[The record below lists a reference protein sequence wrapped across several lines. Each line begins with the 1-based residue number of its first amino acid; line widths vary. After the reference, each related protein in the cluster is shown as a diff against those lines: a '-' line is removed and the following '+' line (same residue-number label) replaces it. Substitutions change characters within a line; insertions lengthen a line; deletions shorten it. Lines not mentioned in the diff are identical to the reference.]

1 MDQNVVYLPYLCLFK
16 ITVLFSIFLL
26 TINWWL
32 RNCNF
37 QVVEI
42 LIWYFFGFEVTKMF
56 GSIIVFTYIYINSE
70 QTLTFWLGFATQSG
84 QENTN

>member
-32 RNCNF
+32 GNCNF
-37 QVVEI
+37 QFVEI
-42 LIWYFFGFEVTKMF
+42 FGIFLVLK
-56 GSIIVFTYIYINSE
+56 
-70 QTLTFWLGFATQSG
+70 
-84 QENTN
+84 

>member
-1 MDQNVVYLPYLCLFK
+1 MDQNVVYLSYLCLFK

-32 RNCNF
+32 GNCKF

-42 LIWYFFGFEVTKMF
+42 FGIFLVLKKQNC
-56 GSIIVFTYIYINSE
+56 SVLSYIYINSE
-70 QTLTFWLGFATQSG
+70 QTLKFWLGFATQSG